1 MECIAHRDFVCPHK
15 QTARP
20 WFIAQGSLEVFPMWQ
35 VALCKPQV
43 YSLFCLTSHGLIV
56 DEIAVILSDV
66 KPY

>member
-1 MECIAHRDFVCPHK
+1 
-15 QTARP
+15 
-20 WFIAQGSLEVFPMWQ
+20 MWQ